1 MFVKVHNSNETHK
14 VTSEQPTIPHSYQ
27 SFGNKEQKTHLPD
40 HSDIKST
47 TNVNMIPGNAKTE
60 SSMMASSIPAMSTF
74 KKSSLPQ
81 DADGTE
87 SKSDNDRTSS
97 ECFNASYKSK
107 VNDTMAIHPKDNAS
121 DSKNETKSNNE
132 LKEKCDPSS
141 LNIGC
146 SKDITDKSDKIDNQI
161 INETIKYSGATGH
174 GVETLVNSSQGS
186 VMPNKIPLQSQNMF
200 SKSNAHQHSFDD
212 SHRKADSIDTKK
224 NIDSTF
230 TSSLPSH
237 NFKSANLD
245 NISEGDNSSSSAKSL
260 ASLDKEIAE
269 KKAKAMLPIQK
280 TTVIPPKTTSSL
292 FGGSGGLLKAG
303 SGKGGFMDGLLKQ
316 AEARAAKEASEAAA
330 AAIAKKSDS
339 KPEPPKEILLPL
351 SNPGTRSEL
360 EVETSSKVDFS
371 KGKYFPN
378 YSF

>member
-14 VTSEQPTIPHSYQ
+14 ATPEQPTIPHSYS
-27 SFGNKEQKTHLPD
+27 SFGNKELNPHLPD
-40 HSDIKST
+40 NSDIKS
-47 TNVNMIPGNAKTE
+47 NLNMIPGNAKTE
-60 SSMMASSIPAMSTF
+60 SSMMASSISAMSTF

-97 ECFNASYKSK
+97 EFLNDSYKSK
-107 VNDTMAIHPKDNAS
+107 VNDTMAIHPKENAS
-121 DSKNETKSNNE
+121 DTKNETKSNNE

-141 LNIGC
+141 LNTGC
-146 SKDITDKSDKIDNQI
+146 SKDSTDKSDKIDTQI
-161 INETIKYSGATGH
+161 LNETMKHSGATGH
-174 GVETLVNSSQGS
+174 SVETLVKSSQGS
-186 VMPNKIPLQSQNMF
+186 VMPKQLPLQSQNMF
-200 SKSNAHQHSFDD
+200 SPSNAHKYSFDD
-212 SHRKADSIDTKK
+212 SHRKADSLDTKK
-224 NIDSTF
+224 NIDSTLN
-230 TSSLPSH
+230 SSLPLH

-245 NISEGDNSSSSAKSL
+245 IKSEGENSSSSAKSL

-292 FGGSGGLLKAG
+292 FGGGGGLLKAG

-330 AAIAKKSDS
+330 SASTKNSDS
-339 KPEPPKEILLPL
+339 KQELPKEILLPS
-351 SNPGTRSEL
+351 SNPGTRLESEAAMN
-360 EVETSSKVDFS
+360 SKTDIE
-371 KGKYFPN
+371 KGKTL
-378 YSF
+378 